1 MKKRLLSVFLS
12 LCMVLTLLP
21 ATALAADETTL
32 LGEAQAAQQALET
45 ALEDGNVTWSI
56 LYDATLSYNALDNET
71 GKRDLTEYYASI
83 NSLDLSGQSIEAVY
97 GFTDVGVLTPFTGLK
112 VLDISNTG
120 VTNIGGLNGMT
131 SLESL
136 NVSTNSG
143 IEDLGALANK
153 PIKDLNLSG
162 TGIDSNDFGA
172 LVTLP
177 LVSLD
182 LSDTNITSIGPLTTN
197 GSNPPCANTLEV
209 LNISNT
215 QVTQLQEVWN
225 SNQSAASLPN
235 LKTLTAQGLNLTSI
249 SGLVEIA
256 NATGF
261 DPAGISWDISGS
273 TLTDITNGTS
283 HVQQIMTKFGNSG
296 SFVAP
301 TQENGMPASVYSAQ
315 SWMNKLKT
323 DLALDGGKA
332 KLTWDTLITA
342 VYWYE
347 TATSEV
353 SKLTDDDVKTACNTI
368 LNTIKSTFKSI
379 ETLDMSDKDESQYAI
394 STGALVHFTG
404 LKVLNLSGTGIT
416 EAGGLEKLTA
426 LEKLDLSNNKGIDN
440 TSFGALVGMNSLKEL
455 NLSGTG
461 VTDIGGLIGDE
472 TNGVE
477 DTLETLDI
485 SNTGVTKLES
495 IWGADS
501 ATSPAFSALK
511 NLTAQNLAL
520 ESISGLARMAA
531 QDGSTASN
539 YKWDL
544 SGSTLTGTA
553 ANGDNLTA
561 IQEKFGDSGNFT
573 APTYTASVAEDLTN
587 AQAALADLKAELEG
601 DDKASWDTLITAV
614 YYYQQAQNYVN
625 GLTGE
630 GKTNAEATLQE
641 ITSGFAAI
649 TTLDMSG
656 QAESKYAISTGA
668 LEPFTGLTS
677 LNLSNT
683 GISDTGGLVGLT
695 SLEKLDLSG
704 NTGINNTHFGALA
717 NMSSLEELNLSGT
730 SVTDIGGL
738 TGSNN
743 DGVADTLTTLN
754 ISNTGVTKLQSVWN
768 ETASAFPQLKT
779 LIAQGLE
786 LESIS
791 GLVQISNANGF
802 DAAGITW
809 DMSNST
815 LTNTETNLSN
825 INELREAFSDA
836 GTLNPPTVPVENMPH
851 ALERA
856 LCYKNN
862 FNAQV
867 EDGTLTWDYLI
878 TAIYWFRT
886 AENSWSGLTDDTAK
900 TQCAAT
906 WGDIKT
912 FYANITELDMSNQNT
927 SQYAIS
933 TGALTDFTGLT
944 SLNLSGTGISDT
956 GGLTGLTKLEKLD
969 LSDNEG
975 INNTHFGALANM
987 SALKELN
994 LSGTSVTDIGGLTGS
1009 DGSGV
1014 ADTLTTLDISDTDVI
1029 KLESVW
1035 NGTTSAFPQLK
1046 NLVAKNLS
1054 LDSISGLV
1062 EIVNQEGFSAE
1073 GISWDLAGST
1083 LPETNSHGDDNQNH
1097 INIIATKL
1105 NEQFTPPT
1113 VETEEPET
1121 VPVIGV
1127 TLDKTTATI
1136 KVGGT
1141 VTLTATITPA
1151 NATNKDVTWSSS
1163 DPAIATV
1170 DGNGVVKGVATGKAT
1185 ITVTTEDGSKTATCE
1200 VTVTSNGGGTGGGGG
1215 TSGGGGGGGSSS
1227 SGYTITV
1234 EDTDHG
1240 SIRVSPSRASRGD
1253 TVTITVDPDTGYEL
1267 GTLIV
1272 RDSNGDR
1279 IDVERQSDTRY
1290 TFEMPS
1296 RRVTV
1301 EATFVEIT
1309 EEPVPSGL
1317 PFTDVHTGD
1326 WFYDAV
1332 EYAYENGMMDGIGNN
1347 LFSPNG
1353 TTTRAM
1359 IVTILHRLENQPA
1372 SGTSIF
1378 TDVPAGQWYTNAVAW
1393 AAANGIVDG
1402 YGDGRFGP
1410 NDTITR
1416 EQMAAILYRYA
1427 QFKGYDVSNTG
1438 NLSGYT
1444 DAAQVSE
1451 WARTAMGWANAQGLI
1466 TGNTATTLNPTGSA
1480 TRAEVATIL
1489 MRFVENV
1496 AK

>member
-12 LCMVLTLLP
+12 FCMILTLLP
-21 ATALAADETTL
+21 ATALAVDEPTPL
-32 LGEAQAAQQALET
+32 ENAQTAKQAFDS
-45 ALEDGNVTWSI
+45 ALKDGSLTWKVM
-56 LYDATLSYNALDNET
+56 YDAVLSYNKVESDAD
-71 GKRDLTEYYASI
+71 GKAALTEYYAGVE
-83 NSLDLSGQSIEAVY
+83 SLDLSGQSIAAVY
-97 GFTDVGVLTPFTGLK
+97 NFTDVGVLAPFTGVKTLN
-112 VLDISNTG
+112 ISNTG
-120 VTNIGGLNGMT
+120 VADIGGLNGMT
-131 SLESL
+131 KLESL
-136 NVSTNSG
+136 NASG
-143 IEDLGALANK
+143 NPSINDLGALANK
-153 PIKDLNLSG
+153 PIKNLNLSG

-182 LSDTNITSIGPLTTN
+182 MSGTNITSIGPLTTN
-197 GSNPPCANTLEV
+197 GSSPACANTLEE

-225 SNQSAASLPN
+225 STEQKASLPK
-235 LKTLTAQGLNLTSI
+235 LKTLTAQSLQLTSI

-256 NATGF
+256 NAEGF
-261 DPAGISWDISGS
+261 DPTEIRWDISGS
-273 TLTDITNGTS
+273 TLTDSTNGTS
-283 HVQQIMTKFGNSG
+283 HVQQIMTKFGSAG
-296 SFVAP
+296 TFLAP
-301 TQENGMPASVYSAQ
+301 TQENGMPASVSSAQ
-315 SWMNKLKT
+315 NWMNKLKT
-323 DLALDGGKA
+323 DLASDGGKED
-332 KLTWDTLITA
+332 LTWDTLITA

-347 TATSEV
+347 TA
-353 SKLTDDDVKTACNTI
+353 KTDVDALSDDGVKTACNTI
-368 LNTIKSTFKSI
+368 LNTIKSTFENI

-416 EAGGLEKLTA
+416 EAGGLEKLTS

-440 TSFGALVGMNSLKEL
+440 TSFGALVGMSSLKEL

-461 VTDIGGLIGDE
+461 VTDIGGLTG
-472 TNGVE
+472 TSGNGVE
-477 DTLETLDI
+477 DNLETLNI

-511 NLTAQNLAL
+511 KLTAQNLAL

-531 QDGSTASN
+531 QDGFTASN

-587 AQAALADLKAELEG
+587 AQTALAALKAELEG

-630 GKTNAEATLQE
+630 DKTNAEATLQE

-695 SLEKLDLSG
+695 SLERLDLSG

-768 ETASAFPQLKT
+768 GTASAFPQLKT

-825 INELREAFSDA
+825 INELRETFSDA

-856 LCYKNN
+856 LYYKNN
-862 FNAQV
+862 FNARV
-867 EDGTLTWDYLI
+867 KDGTLTWDYLI

-927 SQYAIS
+927 SQYTIS

-987 SALKELN
+987 RALKELN
-994 LSGTSVTDIGGLTGS
+994 LSGTSVTDIGGLTGA

-1014 ADTLTTLDISDTDVI
+1014 ADTLTTLDISDTDVT
-1029 KLESVW
+1029 KLESIW
-1035 NGTTSAFPQLK
+1035 NGTDSAFPQLK
-1046 NLVAKNLS
+1046 NLIAQNLT

-1062 EIVNQEGFSAE
+1062 EIVSKDEFSAD
-1073 GISWDLAGST
+1073 GIVWNLGGGT
-1083 LPETNSHGDDNQNH
+1083 LPVTNSAGDDNQNH
-1097 INIIATKL
+1097 INIITAKLGDKFTAPTISFAITVAATS
-1105 NEQFTPPT
+1105 NGSVT
-1113 VETEEPET
+1113 VNKAQATAGET
-1121 VPVIGV
+1121 VTI
-1127 TLDKTTATI
+1127 TATPNNGY
-1136 KVGGT
+1136 V
-1141 VTLTATITPA
+1141 V
-1151 NATNKDVTWSSS
+1151 NA
-1163 DPAIATV
+1163 
-1170 DGNGVVKGVATGKAT
+1170 
-1185 ITVTTEDGSKTATCE
+1185 ITVTAADGTS
-1200 VTVTSNGGGTGGGGG
+1200 VTVANNSFTMPASNVTVAVTFKYTGGGGSS
-1215 TSGGGGGGGSSS
+1215 SGGGGGGASS
-1227 SGYTITV
+1227 YAITV
-1234 EDTDHG
+1234 DKIANGTVT
-1240 SIRVSPSRASRGD
+1240 VSPKNASKGA
-1253 TVTITVDPDTGYEL
+1253 TVTITVDPDEGYEL
-1267 GTLIV
+1267 DTLTV
-1272 RDSNGDR
+1272 TDKDGKAVSLTNKGDGK
-1279 IDVERQSDTRY
+1279 Y
-1290 TFEMPS
+1290 TFTMPAS
-1296 RRVTV
+1296 KVTV
-1301 EATFVEIT
+1301 KATFVET
-1309 EEPVPSGL
+1309 SSEPEAPVFTDVSTSAYYYDAVLWAVENDVTNGTSATTFSPDMACTRAQMVTFLWRAAGSPAPTSTTN
-1317 PFTDVHTGD
+1317 PFTDVSSSAYY
-1326 WFYDAV
+1326 YDAV
-1332 EYAYENGMMDGIGNN
+1332 LWAVENDVTKGTSATTFSPDMTVTRGQTVTFLYRNAGSPVVSGTSFSDVAADAYYADAVVWAVSEGVTNGTSATT
-1347 LFSPNG
+1347 FSPNAAC
-1353 TTTRAM
+1353 TRAQ
-1359 IVTILHRLENQPA
+1359 IVT
-1372 SGTSIF
+1372 F
-1378 TDVPAGQWYTNAVAW
+1378 
-1393 AAANGIVDG
+1393 
-1402 YGDGRFGP
+1402 
-1410 NDTITR
+1410 
-1416 EQMAAILYRYA
+1416 LYRA
-1427 QFKGYDVSNTG
+1427 Q
-1438 NLSGYT
+1438 
-1444 DAAQVSE
+1444 
-1451 WARTAMGWANAQGLI
+1451 
-1466 TGNTATTLNPTGSA
+1466 
-1480 TRAEVATIL
+1480 
-1489 MRFVENV
+1489 
-1496 AK
+1496 